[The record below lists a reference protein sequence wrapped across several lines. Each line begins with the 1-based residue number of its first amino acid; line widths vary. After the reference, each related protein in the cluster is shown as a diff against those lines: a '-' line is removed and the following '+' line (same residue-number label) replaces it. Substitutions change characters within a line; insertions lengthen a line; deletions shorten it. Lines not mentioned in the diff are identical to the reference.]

1 MKRYSTKFKSRM
13 VQRMTGA
20 EGISA
25 CALQRETGVTRV
37 TLSRW
42 LKEFSKVPSMSKQ
55 NNSHSKRRGRRSA
68 ADKLRILFEASDLP
82 DERLGELL
90 RREGIHEEDLTEWRS
105 KATVALKDG
114 KRKKSETTPEAIEIR
129 NLKRELRRKEKA
141 LAEAAALLVLK
152 KTLSDYFEE
161 EDEST
166 QKRTDK

>member
-13 VQRMTGA
+13 VQRMVGA

-25 CALQRETGVTRV
+25 CALEREIGVTRV

-42 LKEFSKVPSMSKQ
+42 LKEFSKVPAMSKQ
-55 NNSHSKRRGRRSA
+55 KNSHSKRRGRRSA
-68 ADKLRILFEASDLP
+68 TDKLRILFEASALP
-82 DERLGELL
+82 EEKLGELL

-105 KATVALKDG
+105 KATGALQDG
-114 KRKKSETTPEAIEIR
+114 KRKKSAQTPESIENR
-129 NLKRELRRKEKA
+129 DLRRELARKEKA

-152 KTLSDYFEE
+152 KTLAEYYGE

-166 QKRTDK
+166 PRRSDR